1 MLIIIWLLF
10 SIRGFEIVK
19 SETYETT
26 DIIYSIIDIETTGG
40 KFNQEK
46 ITEIAI
52 FKIKNDGNI
61 SVYHQ
66 LINPKKKI
74 QLFVER
80 LTGINNIMLKNKP
93 VFEEVAVDIYDFTK
107 NSVFVAHNVN
117 FDFRVLRN
125 EFSQIGKKFNR
136 DLLCTIELSKKVFPE
151 MKSYSL
157 GKLVSNLGIKIKN
170 RHRADGDA
178 KATLDLFILIK
189 SKISQKELDKYI
201 KKPEWVNF

>member
-1 MLIIIWLLF
+1 M
-10 SIRGFEIVK
+10 V
-19 SETYETT
+19 TETT
-26 DIIYSIIDIETTGG
+26 DIIYAIVDIETTGG

-74 QLFVER
+74 QLFVEK
-80 LTGINNIMLKNKP
+80 LTGLNNDMLKNKP
-93 VFEEVAVDIYDFTK
+93 VFEEIAEHIYDFTK

-125 EFSQIGKKFNR
+125 EFSQIGKKFDR
-136 DLLCTIELSKKVFPE
+136 DLLCTIELSKKVFPD

-170 RHRADGDA
+170 RHRADPIIRVFVA
-178 KATLDLFILIK
+178 R
-189 SKISQKELDKYI
+189 KIPIYI
-201 KKPEWVNF
+201 F

>member
-1 MLIIIWLLF
+1 M
-10 SIRGFEIVK
+10 
-19 SETYETT
+19 ETETT
-26 DIIYSIIDIETTGG
+26 EIIYSIVDIETTGG

-52 FKIKNDGNI
+52 FNIKNDGSI

-66 LINPKKKI
+66 LINPNKKI
-74 QLFVER
+74 QFFVEK
-80 LTGINNIMLKNKP
+80 LTGINNVMLKDKP
-93 VFEEVAVDIYDFTK
+93 VFEEIADEINDFTE
-107 NSVFVAHNVN
+107 NSIFVAHNVN

-125 EFSQIGKKFNR
+125 EFSQIGIKFRR
-136 DLLCTIELSKKVFPE
+136 DLLCTIELSKNVFPT

-170 RHRADGDA
+170 RHRAEGDA

-189 SKISQKELDKYI
+189 SKINQKELDKYV
-201 KKPEWVNF
+201 KKPE

>member
-1 MLIIIWLLF
+1 M
-10 SIRGFEIVK
+10 EI
-19 SETYETT
+19 ETT
-26 DIIYSIIDIETTGG
+26 DIIYSIVDIETTGG

-66 LINPKKKI
+66 LINPNKKI

-93 VFEEVAVDIYDFTK
+93 VFEEIAEDIYDFTK
-107 NSVFVAHNVN
+107 NTVFVAHNVN

-178 KATLDLFILIK
+178 KATLDLFILMK

-201 KKPEWVNF
+201 KKPE

>member
-1 MLIIIWLLF
+1 L
-10 SIRGFEIVK
+10 EI
-19 SETYETT
+19 ETT
-26 DIIYSIIDIETTGG
+26 DIIYSIVDIETTGG

-74 QLFVER
+74 QLFVQK
-80 LTGINNIMLKNKP
+80 LTGINNVMLKDKP
-93 VFEEVAVDIYDFTK
+93 IFEKIAVDVNNFTE
-107 NSVFVAHNVN
+107 NSIFVAHNVN

-125 EFSQIGKKFNR
+125 EFSQIGMKFSR
-136 DLLCTIELSKKVFPE
+136 DLICTIELSKQVFPE

-178 KATLDLFILIK
+178 KATLDLFILLK
-189 SKISQKELDKYI
+189 SKMSQKELDKYI
-201 KKPEWVNF
+201 KKAE

>member
-1 MLIIIWLLF
+1 M
-10 SIRGFEIVK
+10 EI
-19 SETYETT
+19 ETT
-26 DIIYSIIDIETTGG
+26 DIIYSIVDIETTGG

-93 VFEEVAVDIYDFTK
+93 VFEEVAIDIYDFTK

-125 EFSQIGKKFNR
+125 EFSNIGKKFNR
-136 DLLCTIELSKKVFPE
+136 DLLCTIELSKQVFPD

-178 KATLDLFILIK
+178 KATLDLFILLK
-189 SKISQKELDKYI
+189 SKISQKELNKYI
-201 KKPEWVNF
+201 KKPE